1 MGLTYPTR
9 RWTRSE
15 YERMIERGI
24 FRPDERL
31 ELLGGELVVREPQ
44 GGAHALAIE
53 LVGDALREVFG
64 RGWRVRVQL
73 PVALDD
79 QSEPEPD
86 FSIVRGSAREAG
98 ELLPARP
105 VLIVEVA
112 ASSLAL
118 DRNEKASLYA
128 RAGIADYWIVNLA
141 SRLLEVDRQPMVAPE
156 APYGWRYWRL
166 QSLATAD
173 VVSPLAAPGAR
184 IRVADLLP

>member
-1 MGLTYPTR
+1 MALTYSTR

-15 YERMIERGI
+15 YERMIEGGI

-44 GGAHALAIE
+44 GGSHALAVE

-79 QSEPEPD
+79 ESEPEPD
-86 FSIVRGSAREAG
+86 FSVVPGSAREAG
-98 ELLPARP
+98 ELLPSRP

-112 ASSLAL
+112 QASLVL
-118 DRNEKASLYA
+118 DRNEKGSLYA

-141 SRLLEVDRQPMVAPE
+141 GRLLEVYREPIAAPE
-156 APYGWRYWRL
+156 TPHGWRYRSVR
-166 QSLATAD
+166 SLAAAE
-173 VVSPLAAPGAR
+173 VVAPLALPAAR